1 MLNGNPASTFWRFLH
16 VNTTH
21 SKLLKSSVYLN
32 MKANGIITI
41 NRPTMNEESN
51 SIPMQG
57 TPEPNVKAGVGFRL
71 FVYAAKRRRC
81 TKFVAARR
89 GIPISWLYIERLA
102 THRIRSKRY
111 WLPPHLLLAL
121 RRSFGCNW
129 RLLLNSLQ
137 RWFDSLQQSLYA
149 ARAAFHS
156 AFKNDFFHLWL
167 PVVKQGNLQSL
178 FNLFFSNCVQW
189 DVDLAQSINSPVLC
203 FSSEIIFRFLFWP
216 PFGHVRERLY
226 NGDKLVLQG
235 KEHQSMDSF

>member
-41 NRPTMNEESN
+41 NRPTMNVESN

-178 FNLFFSNCVQW
+178 FNLFF
-189 DVDLAQSINSPVLC
+189 
-203 FSSEIIFRFLFWP
+203 F
-216 PFGHVRERLY
+216 
-226 NGDKLVLQG
+226 
-235 KEHQSMDSF
+235 